1 MAFAK
6 ADQLLDLATMVR
18 AHRTGIALAQV
29 EERFGCSRR
38 TAQRMLRSL
47 ELRFPDVEAAHGED
61 GLKRWRMRGA
71 ALRDFLSLEADELA
85 ALDLATAQLSRDGQ
99 LREARLLGALKDK
112 ILALVPDAR
121 AGRVETDHDALL
133 EAQGFVARP
142 GPRPRVDEAVSEAV
156 AQAIKACLVLEID
169 YRARTDPAPRRR
181 AVMPY
186 GLLSGA
192 RRYLVARPENDP
204 QGPVRTYR
212 LDSVAGA
219 SPTTRGFERPA
230 DFDLQVFSQRAFGL
244 FQNDREFGEVVWR
257 FSPRAAEQ
265 AAGYLF
271 HPGQS
276 VTPNPDGSLTVRFEA
291 AGHLEMAWHLY
302 AWGDSVEVLKPLRLR
317 RLVEH
322 HRRSDFD
329 SLP

>member
-18 AHRTGIALAQV
+18 AHRSGVTLAQV

-38 TAQRMLRSL
+38 TAQRMVHTL
-47 ELRFPDVEAAHGED
+47 ELRFPDVVADHGDD

-71 ALRDFLSLEADELA
+71 GLRDFLSLEADELA
-85 ALDLATAQLSRDGQ
+85 ALDLAIAQLGRDGQ
-99 LREARLLGALKDK
+99 AREARLLGRLKDK

-142 GPRPRVDEAVSEAV
+142 GPRPRVDEAVSEVIAE
-156 AQAIKACLVLEID
+156 ALKACLIVEID
-169 YRARTDPAPRRR
+169 YKARTDAAPRRR
-181 AVMPY
+181 AVAPY

-192 RRYLVARPENDP
+192 RRYLVARPEGDAS
-204 QGPVRTYR
+204 GPVRTYR
-212 LDSVAGA
+212 LDSVAA
-219 SPTTRGFERPA
+219 ATLTTRGFDRPR
-230 DFDLQVFSQRAFGL
+230 DFDLQAFAQRAFGL

-257 FSPRAAEQ
+257 FAPRAAEQ
-265 AAGYLF
+265 AEGYLF
-271 HPGQS
+271 HPRQT
-276 VTPNPDGSLTVRFEA
+276 VTREPDGSLLVRFEA

-302 AWGDSVEVLKPLRLR
+302 AWGDAVEVVKPARLR
-317 RLVEH
+317 QLVES
-322 HRRSDFD
+322 HRRDDFE